1 MELVQPGGSGSGT
14 ALTVT
19 DGITTVTNVSTID
32 FTGATV
38 SNGGGGTANVLVSG
52 GGFTEL
58 PKLTGAVNGVNVTFT
73 FSQTPSY
80 IVSDGVW
87 YKKLDSNGGT
97 QWSGTTTVT
106 MVIPPATSIFGIA

>member
-19 DGITTVTNVSTID
+19 DGVTTVTNVGTID
-32 FTGATV
+32 FTGAAV
-38 SNGGGGTANVLVSG
+38 SNGGGGTANVLI

-58 PKLTGAVNGVNVTFT
+58 PKLSGSVNGVNVTFT

-80 IVSDGVW
+80 IVSDGAW
-87 YKKLDSNGGT
+87 YKKLDSNGNA

-106 MVIPPATSIFGIA
+106 MVIPPTTSIFGIA